1 MKALKIVVVAALVY
15 VLIVV
20 LFESLLGIFQPE
32 APGSLVI
39 TTTDE
44 DGDTHDRVLSELA
57 SDGKV
62 YVAVNHWPRAWY
74 RRVLVNPKVQ
84 VNRDGISQEY
94 MAVRVAGAEHD
105 RVAQD
110 NPLSVAIRFLMGYA
124 PRYFVRLD
132 PARPT

>member
-1 MKALKIVVVAALVY
+1 MKALKIVGIAALVY

-32 APGSLVI
+32 APGSLLI

-44 DGDTHDRVLSELA
+44 AGATHDRVLSELA

-74 RRVLVNPKVQ
+74 RRALVNPNVQ
-84 VNRDGISQEY
+84 VTHADGTRKDY
-94 MAVRVAGAEHD
+94 VAVFVSGEEHD
-105 RVAQD
+105 RVAAD
-110 NPLSVAIRFLMGYA
+110 SPIPTVIRFLMGFA

-132 PARPT
+132 PV

>member
-1 MKALKIVVVAALVY
+1 MKALKIVGIGALVY

-44 DGDTHDRVLSELA
+44 DGETHDRVLSELA

-74 RRVLVNPKVQ
+74 RRTLVNPNVEIT
-84 VNRDGISQEY
+84 RADGARQDY
-94 MAVRVAGAEHD
+94 LAVVVSGEEHD
-105 RVAQD
+105 RVAAE
-110 NPLSVAIRFLMGYA
+110 NPVPAAIRFLMGFA

-132 PARPT
+132 PV